1 MTEIAFHVN
10 VPDKL
15 GYGCRLLR
23 KAYLTGAKITVT
35 GEAETLADLDQLLWR
50 FSAVEFLPHCN
61 AEAAIGPLAATP
73 IVLSASPD
81 ASPHSDVLVNIGQT
95 VPAEFER
102 FARFI
107 ELVALEPDD
116 VETGRSRW
124 KHYKKRGY
132 ALTKHEY
139 VPPGLAL

>member
-1 MTEIAFHVN
+1 MTEIAFHIN

-15 GYGCRLLR
+15 GYSCRLLR
-23 KAYLTGAKITVT
+23 KAYLTGAKITVI
-35 GEAETLADLDQLLWR
+35 GEPGKLAELDQLLWR
-50 FSAVEFLPHCN
+50 FSAVEFLPHCD
-61 AEAAIGPLAATP
+61 AALASGPLAATP
-73 IVLSASPD
+73 ILLSPSLA

-124 KHYKKRGY
+124 RHYAKRGY
-132 ALTKHEY
+132 ALTKHAY
-139 VPPGLAL
+139 VQPGLAL

>member
-35 GEAETLADLDQLLWR
+35 GEPETLAELDQLLWS

-61 AEAAIGPLAATP
+61 AEAAIGPLADTP
-73 IVLSASPD
+73 IVLSASPE

-116 VETGRSRW
+116 VETGRGRW

-139 VPPGLAL
+139 VQPGLAL